1 MAKLK
6 GCKIAQ
12 HGHTDGEDNVYDA
25 RAAITAPETN
35 SQYSRIPTSL
45 KAKRIWLPFKTS
57 PRPAGGVNKIPHNG
71 QGRPAKHNDPSTW
84 MSYAEAVQQA
94 QRPGFGGIGIMLHA
108 ELGIMGIDFDHCVTD
123 GVIDPEVEG
132 WIAALGTYTELSF
145 SGDGLHALA
154 FGRLPWKAN
163 RNSKVEM
170 YFTGRYFVVTG
181 RQMTGTPDQVMP
193 AQAGID
199 QIHAQVFGNQPVT
212 ERDTTTPSY
221 TGREEGGEGAE
232 SLFPDEEVMAALLR
246 AQQSRKYFVGAPV
259 AVDASRADW
268 DLARSLAFF
277 CHGNVEQM
285 RRLFLKSVL
294 VRPKTLSRRGETDYL
309 GITLHKASARQASKG
324 VYWLPKVRNTT
335 PNSREGRPL
344 SAVTVAVLTMHA
356 AQPELRLV
364 VIAAQLGIDAAHVRQ
379 IVRRGRKA
387 TPPSLLSVVEGS
399 CDTLPEPLI
408 AKEEQAILEGKPV
421 QEELMSCPRRYRAD
435 YAKPKGWVDIPY
447 MPILADGVTYESNYV
462 VPIRRKPPIREFH
475 IKRPLPVNM
484 RRVA

>member
-1 MAKLK
+1 MTPLK
-6 GCKIAQ
+6 GFELAQ
-12 HGHTDGEDNVYDA
+12 RGHTDGENSVHDA
-25 RAAITAPETN
+25 TAAITAPETT
-35 SQYSRIPTSL
+35 SQYSRIPPSL
-45 KAKRIWLPFKTS
+45 KAMRIWLPFKTS
-57 PRPAGGVNKIPHNG
+57 PRPAGGVNKIPHNR

-94 QRPGFGGIGIMLHA
+94 QRPGYGGIGIMLHA

-170 YFTGRYFVVTG
+170 YVTGRYYVVTG
-181 RQMTGTPDQVMP
+181 RQMTGTPDQFLP
-193 AQAGID
+193 AQERID
-199 QIHAQVFGNQPVT
+199 HIHGQVFGKQPVT

-221 TGREEGGEGAE
+221 TGREEGGEGAK
-232 SLFPDEEVMAALLR
+232 SLFLDEEVMAALLR
-246 AQQSRKYFVGAPV
+246 AQQSRNYFVGAPV

-277 CHGNVEQM
+277 CHGNGEQM

-364 VIAAQLGIDAAHVRQ
+364 VIAAQLGISSEEVRQ

-387 TPPSLLSVVEGS
+387 TLPSLLSVVERS
-399 CDTLPEPLI
+399 CDTLPEPVI
-408 AKEEQAILEGKPV
+408 AKEEPTK
-421 QEELMSCPRRYRAD
+421 EELMSCPRRYRAD
-435 YAKPKGWVDIPY
+435 YAKPKGWIDIPY
-447 MPILADGVTYESNYV
+447 KPILADGVTYESTFAL
-462 VPIRRKPPIREFH
+462 PHRRKPPIRSFN
-475 IKRPLPVNM
+475 IKRSLPDNM

>member
-1 MAKLK
+1 MTLLK
-6 GCKIAQ
+6 GRKIAQ
-12 HGHTDGEDNVYDA
+12 HGDTGGESNICNG
-25 RAAITAPETN
+25 RAAITAPETT

-57 PRPAGGVNKIPHNG
+57 PRPARGVNKIPYNH

-170 YFTGRYFVVTG
+170 YVTGRYFVVTG
-181 RQMTGTPDQVMP
+181 RQMTGTPDQLMP

-221 TGREEGGEGAE
+221 TGRKEGGEGAE

-294 VRPKTLSRRGETDYL
+294 VRPKTLSKRGATDYL
-309 GITLHKASARQASKG
+309 GITLEKAAARQASKG

-364 VIAAQLGIDAAHVRQ
+364 AIAAQLGIDAAHVRQ

-387 TPPSLLSVVEGS
+387 TPPSLLSVVERS
-399 CDTLPEPLI
+399 CDTLPEPVI
-408 AKEEQAILEGKPV
+408 AKEEPTK
-421 QEELMSCPRRYRAD
+421 EELMSCPRRYRME
-435 YAKPKGWVDIPY
+435 YGKPAGWIEIPY
-447 MPILADGVTYESNYV
+447 MPILADGKTYESTYV
-462 VPIRRKPPIREFH
+462 VPIRRKPPIRSFN

>member
-57 PRPAGGVNKIPHNG
+57 PRPAGGVNKIPYNR

-163 RNSKVEM
+163 RSGKVEM
-170 YFTGRYFVVTG
+170 YVTGRYFVVTG

-199 QIHAQVFGNQPVT
+199 QIHAQVFGNQPVP
-212 ERDTTTPSY
+212 ERDTTTRSY

-294 VRPKTLSRRGETDYL
+294 VRPKTLSKRGATDYL

-379 IVRRGRKA
+379 IVRRGLKA
-387 TPPSLLSVVEGS
+387 TPPSLLSVVERS
-399 CDTLPEPLI
+399 CDTLPEPVI
-408 AKEEQAILEGKPV
+408 AKEEPTK
-421 QEELMSCPRRYRAD
+421 EELMSCPRRYRMK
-435 YAKPKGWVDIPY
+435 YGKPAGWIEIPY
-447 MPILADGVTYESNYV
+447 MPILADGKTYESNYLL
-462 VPIRRKPPIREFH
+462 PPRRKPPIRSFN
-475 IKRPLPVNM
+475 IRGRCSVNM
-484 RRVA
+484 RRIA

>member
-1 MAKLK
+1 
-6 GCKIAQ
+6 
-12 HGHTDGEDNVYDA
+12 
-25 RAAITAPETN
+25 
-35 SQYSRIPTSL
+35 
-45 KAKRIWLPFKTS
+45 
-57 PRPAGGVNKIPHNG
+57 
-71 QGRPAKHNDPSTW
+71 
-84 MSYAEAVQQA
+84 
-94 QRPGFGGIGIMLHA
+94 
-108 ELGIMGIDFDHCVTD
+108 
-123 GVIDPEVEG
+123 
-132 WIAALGTYTELSF
+132 
-145 SGDGLHALA
+145 
-154 FGRLPWKAN
+154 
-163 RNSKVEM
+163 
-170 YFTGRYFVVTG
+170 
-181 RQMTGTPDQVMP
+181 MTGTPDQVMP

-277 CHGNVEQM
+277 CHGNGEQM

-379 IVRRGRKA
+379 IVRRGLKA
-387 TPPSLLSVVEGS
+387 TPPSLLSVVERS
-399 CDTLPEPLI
+399 CDTLPEPVI
-408 AKEEQAILEGKPV
+408 AKEEPTK
-421 QEELMSCPRRYRAD
+421 EELMSCPRRYRMK
-435 YAKPKGWVDIPY
+435 YGKPAGWIEIPY
-447 MPILADGVTYESNYV
+447 MPILADGKTYESNYLL
-462 VPIRRKPPIREFH
+462 PPRRKPPIRSFN
-475 IKRPLPVNM
+475 IRGPLPVNM
-484 RRVA
+484 RRIA